1 MNAPIDKIR
10 QNSLLF
16 FLPVIEYNRMKK
28 SVKITATALC
38 ALAVTSA
45 AALMPTTAS
54 AEGETVGLT
63 PITADADIAYH
74 YFASPTDVYA
84 DAEGIVVSEAD
95 KLDFITRDTDGYK
108 LNSTLPVAAQKTAR
122 LGGFLI
128 TLENGVLNCRYGA
141 NSESLQSKGIL
152 DFCVANDKVYA
163 LDADGITSVGVN
175 DTLFDE
181 DSIARIELRFGG
193 NAQMIAFCGE
203 RFFLVTDSAFANK
216 SDICSLD
223 VETGDVSPVMRQS
236 DKILSV
242 TAMSHSNVLYTLTRD
257 AVRGYAVSGGG
268 LAERYSVRDGR
279 LTDIYA
285 FDGFLYGLDTLD
297 ALYRINAELG
307 GESAFTPVM
316 ASANDSLGFFN
327 TPSAAYAKNSAL
339 YVADTVNDR
348 IVAYTDGGVKNIGDF
363 DRPVAVACD
372 SSGTLYV
379 AYAYNKLSVISRTGT
394 LEYFTD
400 GGIKALAVNADKRIF
415 VSASDGLYTDDGDKL
430 KKIGG
435 TYNALAVSAGKD
447 ELYALTDDSVVKLAY
462 ENDALTQ
469 TRVCSANY
477 DTYSLAVDLEGS
489 VYMLTRD
496 SIIKTRADGNAVAYS
511 PELDGKRYTLGSSG
525 HILLGTIA
533 NEYVPYGCAVIVD
546 TDRHRIFTADGSAD
560 GLAVKL
566 VDGDYETP
574 DPLDNEPIAAK
585 SGLIRIAL
593 YDTPVFSVPAETPPV
608 YTIGAGRKVIVAEY
622 TLDEQREYSYV
633 YVDDIKNGKLVSGY
647 VYKDALSAPLPYT
660 DPQNA
665 VGAVFANA
673 TPVYKWP
680 SQNSVS
686 LRDYGAVKR
695 GTNFTVMPFV
705 NPYRDDYGNLWLRV
719 DIENGCD
726 GYVLAK
732 NMSLGNYEP
741 TFIRPA
747 YNAEIISYKGSES
760 APAFEL
766 VDGEYLPLSV
776 TLATGTRIEVVGAF
790 DTSKQY
796 TQVKYLD
803 AELGTLT
810 CYVPTE
816 YVKYNGV
823 NVVPI
828 VAVVVIA
835 ITLVLAGI
843 IIGRVVYL
851 NRKRLTGNPNQKS
864 DDEFDDRT

>member
-1 MNAPIDKIR
+1 M
-10 QNSLLF
+10 
-16 FLPVIEYNRMKK
+16 
-28 SVKITATALC
+28 
-38 ALAVTSA
+38 
-45 AALMPTTAS
+45 
-54 AEGETVGLT
+54 
-63 PITADADIAYH
+63 
-74 YFASPTDVYA
+74 
-84 DAEGIVVSEAD
+84 
-95 KLDFITRDTDGYK
+95 
-108 LNSTLPVAAQKTAR
+108 
-122 LGGFLI
+122 
-128 TLENGVLNCRYGA
+128 
-141 NSESLQSKGIL
+141 
-152 DFCVANDKVYA
+152 
-163 LDADGITSVGVN
+163 
-175 DTLFDE
+175 
-181 DSIARIELRFGG
+181 
-193 NAQMIAFCGE
+193 
-203 RFFLVTDSAFANK
+203 
-216 SDICSLD
+216 
-223 VETGDVSPVMRQS
+223 
-236 DKILSV
+236 
-242 TAMSHSNVLYTLTRD
+242 
-257 AVRGYAVSGGG
+257 
-268 LAERYSVRDGR
+268 
-279 LTDIYA
+279 
-285 FDGFLYGLDTLD
+285 
-297 ALYRINAELG
+297 
-307 GESAFTPVM
+307 
-316 ASANDSLGFFN
+316 
-327 TPSAAYAKNSAL
+327 
-339 YVADTVNDR
+339 
-348 IVAYTDGGVKNIGDF
+348 
-363 DRPVAVACD
+363 
-372 SSGTLYV
+372 
-379 AYAYNKLSVISRTGT
+379 
-394 LEYFTD
+394 
-400 GGIKALAVNADKRIF
+400 
-415 VSASDGLYTDDGDKL
+415 
-430 KKIGG
+430 
-435 TYNALAVSAGKD
+435 
-447 ELYALTDDSVVKLAY
+447 
-462 ENDALTQ
+462 
-469 TRVCSANY
+469 
-477 DTYSLAVDLEGS
+477 
-489 VYMLTRD
+489 
-496 SIIKTRADGNAVAYS
+496 
-511 PELDGKRYTLGSSG
+511 
-525 HILLGTIA
+525 
-533 NEYVPYGCAVIVD
+533 
-546 TDRHRIFTADGSAD
+546 
-560 GLAVKL
+560 
-566 VDGDYETP
+566 
-574 DPLDNEPIAAK
+574 
-585 SGLIRIAL
+585 
-593 YDTPVFSVPAETPPV
+593 
-608 YTIGAGRKVIVAEY
+608 
-622 TLDEQREYSYV
+622 